1 MGRRLHAWFALAL
14 SLTFALAVAG
24 LLKLPLVLAFGRVL
38 AFARVLTLTLAFA
51 RVLTLTPAFARVLT
65 LTQPLALAFASVIAL
80 AVLIAACRRRR
91 RCSGHGRNRN
101 GGDRG
106 RRRGVGRFSWYGWL
120 TFLLHARCQV
130 IEPLPQSRAQ
140 RPAYAARQLL
150 HLLLRLR
157 DSLVRSLAVALLDR
171 LLDSADGFRDGL
183 ALFARDQLALV
194 LATGSE

>member
-51 RVLTLTPAFARVLT
+51 RGLTLTPA
-65 LTQPLALAFASVIAL
+65 LALAFASVIAL

-106 RRRGVGRFSWYGWL
+106 RRRGGGRFSWYGWL